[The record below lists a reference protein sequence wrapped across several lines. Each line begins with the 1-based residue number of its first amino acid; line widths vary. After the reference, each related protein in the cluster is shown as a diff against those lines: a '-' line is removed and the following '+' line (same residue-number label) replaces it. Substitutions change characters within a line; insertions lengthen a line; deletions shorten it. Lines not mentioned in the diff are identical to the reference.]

1 MVKRTIRNNKKEE
14 MGVILIVSKQILIK
28 YIQKLKVNYLLA
40 STSQLDYFALTIE
53 KLSKGKGQET

>member
-1 MVKRTIRNNKKEE
+1 MMKRTIRNNKKEE

-28 YIQKLKVNYLLA
+28 YIQKLKVNYLLV